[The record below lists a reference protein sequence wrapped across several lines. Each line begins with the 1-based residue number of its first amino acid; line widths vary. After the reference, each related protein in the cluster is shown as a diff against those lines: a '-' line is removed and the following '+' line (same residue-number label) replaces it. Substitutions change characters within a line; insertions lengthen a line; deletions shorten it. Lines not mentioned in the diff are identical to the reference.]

1 MGRLFPWRPFPALA
15 GLSVAAQLFQLR
27 EVTVPSRVRIIK
39 FLEHV
44 TMLQVLGSSRGDDF
58 SRSEQGIPS
67 QEHQEPLQNPVDL
80 ASFYFQLRKGIQ

>member
-1 MGRLFPWRPFPALA
+1 MGRLFPWRPNGA
-15 GLSVAAQLFQLR
+15 GRPLLGLQLFQLR

-44 TMLQVLGSSRGDDF
+44 TMLQVLGARVDNF
-58 SRSEQGIPS
+58 SRSEQGAPS